1 MRRSSAVLFLLA
13 FDHVF
18 CFQPVPFLP
27 RNHAH
32 GQRGQPL
39 NVFGPELTLLSFDF
53 GDAIVTAV
61 GAAGLLVA
69 ASIITKEV
77 AVVREQPLLKASNKM
92 LPSPPKEKPPLQLL
106 NLVEVQKEQ
115 ATAVLEA
122 PKIVKK
128 VSEAVVKEEAV
139 PDLKPVEPIDE
150 EEPLS
155 PDAITGVPYVSDS
168 LVDVVE
174 DELGI
179 YEEENSLIVDPL
191 VLDED
196 LVLDEEDES
205 LVLDEEDERDAILD
219 NPLLYEGGYFEEEQ
233 EALLGTYER
242 RVVEEELVG
251 TYEPVNVEK
260 LEPVVNYLDSLV
272 RVDEAEPTVSYLD
285 SLSADAKAEPTYLEG
300 LAASQSMSA
309 DAKAGSYLE
318 GLAVSQLYERIEED
332 EDSIVGVPYVSD
344 SLVDAVQ
351 DGLEVIEDEGRL
363 TVDPLA
369 LSRMEEDDCFVELY
383 EKAENIVA
391 QYEETEIAVAE
402 ETQVVDKVM
411 KEEEIVEE
419 TETDVAEETQVVD
432 KVMKEE
438 EIVEEIETAV
448 AEETQVVDE
457 VMKEEEIVSPQV
469 VDDIPAVA
477 DVVAASIDLEKPSTA
492 EPIVEEPLDEIATGD
507 RSVKE
512 MADLL
517 FSLQEPEEVQP
528 PRPKLKL
535 SKSPPKQE
543 APTMQE
549 PLVPQRK
556 PSRDPKL
563 DEVIQQLQDEA
574 IEKTKER
581 LRKAEQPV
589 EPIKQAPSK
598 PVEEGTKRTFSVE
611 KERPVEPKAPV
622 EEGTKRAFSVEK
634 EEKQKATKPAVK
646 SLEMK
651 DKEKGP
657 GVLGVLRERKLVIGV
672 ATVAVVVVR
681 RVIVSI
687 LGRGML

>member
-233 EALLGTYER
+233 EALFGTYER

-411 KEEEIVEE
+411 KEEEIVE
-419 TETDVAEETQVVD
+419 Q
-432 KVMKEE
+432 
-438 EIVEEIETAV
+438 IETAV

>member
-419 TETDVAEETQVVD
+419 
-432 KVMKEE
+432 
-438 EIVEEIETAV
+438 IETAV

>member
-300 LAASQSMSA
+300 LAASQSMAA

-411 KEEEIVEE
+411 KEEEIVE
-419 TETDVAEETQVVD
+419 Q
-432 KVMKEE
+432 
-438 EIVEEIETAV
+438 IETAV

-517 FSLQEPEEVQP
+517 FSLQEPEEEQP